1 MDYLDFDIRIEPG
14 DGQRYPVRV
23 EQAPDE
29 ARPRAAMEF
38 PFDEATLRDHLD
50 KLKVALSRSESTMVR
65 RKAFRDM
72 EEESE
77 EQLSVRAFGNVLFEA
92 AFPEEIRACYNSSLE
107 KARASGKGL
116 RLRLHIEAP
125 DLATLPWEYLYD
137 EERRKF
143 VCLARDTPVVRYL
156 RIQDEDDARRQ
167 PIAVDPPLRILG
179 MVAAPT
185 VETGL
190 ARLDVERE
198 KRRIEEALAKLGQ
211 RERVELVWLEG
222 QTSWAL
228 QEAMQRGPWHAFHFI
243 GHGGFDVETN
253 EGFLV
258 FAKEDGREHRIPAPK
273 VATYLTD
280 HLPLRLVV
288 LNACQGA
295 QGSADDILS
304 STASTLILRG
314 IPAVVAMQYKI
325 SDLAAIEFAQGFY
338 GSLANGLPV
347 DAAVAEARKK
357 VNSMDYT
364 VEWGTPVLHM
374 QSSDG
379 RLFDLNAV
387 PPLAAEPA
395 PEATVEVEPGIARSA
410 VAAPAVAP
418 ASARGGRG
426 GVLRW
431 AGIFAGVVAGVVAL
445 LFVVDLVQYVLFIP
459 EEEIP
464 AEVLALM
471 STGGY
476 ERYGADAEH
485 AQRLAETIV
494 GEGRALLDQGYTQSE
509 ARIFAAAGGQSVP
522 YTILARPGYDYE
534 IRSHCGEGCQNLAL
548 ALADPDGFED
558 PELDDGR
565 NPILTIGAV
574 PHAMRY
580 HLDIEMV
587 ECSREAEC
595 LGAYSVYR
603 KETDE
608 RSPARGV
615 VQSPLP

>member
-14 DGQRYPVRV
+14 DGRRYPVRV

-38 PFDEATLRDHLD
+38 PFDEDTLRDHLD
-50 KLKVALSRSESTMVR
+50 KLKDALSRSESTVVR

-72 EEESE
+72 QEEPE
-77 EQLSVRAFGNVLFEA
+77 EHISVRAFGNVLFEA
-92 AFPEEIRACYNSSLE
+92 AFPDEIRACYKSSLE

-143 VCLARDTPVVRYL
+143 VCLAKDTPVVRYL
-156 RIQDEDDARRQ
+156 RIQDEDGTRRK
-167 PIAVDPPLRILG
+167 PIGVDPPLRILG
-179 MVAAPT
+179 MVASPT

-198 KRRIEEALAKLGQ
+198 KRRIEEALTKLGQ

-325 SDLAAIEFAQGFY
+325 SDIAAIEFAQGFY

-387 PPLAAEPA
+387 EPPK
-395 PEATVEVEPGIARSA
+395 A
-410 VAAPAVAP
+410 VP
-418 ASARGGRG
+418 ASAPVVEVDPKPATAHAALAGWPAESPPKEQSGRRWG
-426 GVLRW
+426 VYAGAGVL
-431 AGIFAGVVAGVVAL
+431 AVAL
-445 LFVVDLVQYVLFIP
+445 LSWL
-459 EEEIP
+459 
-464 AEVLALM
+464 
-471 STGGY
+471 STGGDEPPVDEPPTQDEVDPY
-476 ERYGADAEH
+476 ADFNEYQREVAERLDYRGALLAEQGMYPVDAPILG
-485 AQRLAETIV
+485 RLAEGEDTTIFV
-494 GEGRALLDQGYTQSE
+494 NLYAGQEYLFTGACDSDCEDIDFEVYDEDDALLDE
-509 ARIFAAAGGQSVP
+509 H
-522 YTILARPGYDYE
+522 LGYDDIPE
-534 IRSHCGEGCQNLAL
+534 VSVAPERTGEYQVVVDMVDCATTDCWYG
-548 ALADPDGFED
+548 
-558 PELDDGR
+558 
-565 NPILTIGAV
+565 IGV
-574 PHAMRY
+574 F
-580 HLDIEMV
+580 
-587 ECSREAEC
+587 
-595 LGAYSVYR
+595 G
-603 KETDE
+603 K
-608 RSPARGV
+608 
-615 VQSPLP
+615 

>member
-50 KLKVALSRSESTMVR
+50 KLKVALSRSESTVVR

-72 EEESE
+72 DEEPE
-77 EQLSVRAFGNVLFEA
+77 EHLSVRAFGNVLFEA
-92 AFPEEIRACYNSSLE
+92 AFPDEIRACYKSSLE

-253 EGFLV
+253 KGFLV

-325 SDLAAIEFAQGFY
+325 SDVAAIEFAQGFY

-379 RLFDLNAV
+379 RLFDLNAAAPPPVV
-387 PPLAAEPA
+387 PPPA
-395 PEATVEVEPGIARSA
+395 PVVEVEPGRPAAPRAREEKRPRGARWGVFAGAGVLA
-410 VAAPAVAP
+410 VALVAYALNTGNSEPPLEDAVDVYADLNEYEREVAERLDYRGSLLLEQGMEPFDAYILGSLSEGADTTIYVNLYAGQEYLFTGACDRDCGDIDFEVYDEDGELLDEHLGYDDIPEVSVAP
-418 ASARGGRG
+418 ERTGAFQIDVSMPNCAEA
-426 GVLRW
+426 LCW
-431 AGIFAGVVAGVVAL
+431 YGIGMF
-445 LFVVDLVQYVLFIP
+445 
-459 EEEIP
+459 
-464 AEVLALM
+464 
-471 STGGY
+471 
-476 ERYGADAEH
+476 
-485 AQRLAETIV
+485 
-494 GEGRALLDQGYTQSE
+494 
-509 ARIFAAAGGQSVP
+509 
-522 YTILARPGYDYE
+522 
-534 IRSHCGEGCQNLAL
+534 
-548 ALADPDGFED
+548 
-558 PELDDGR
+558 
-565 NPILTIGAV
+565 
-574 PHAMRY
+574 
-580 HLDIEMV
+580 
-587 ECSREAEC
+587 
-595 LGAYSVYR
+595 YR
-603 KETDE
+603 
-608 RSPARGV
+608 
-615 VQSPLP
+615 